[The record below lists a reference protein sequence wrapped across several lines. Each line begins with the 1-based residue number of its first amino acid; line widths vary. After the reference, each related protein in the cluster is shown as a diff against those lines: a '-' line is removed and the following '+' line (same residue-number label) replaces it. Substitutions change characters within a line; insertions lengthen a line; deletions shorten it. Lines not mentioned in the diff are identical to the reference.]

1 MLKGPGPRVLGVSS
15 LSLPPR
21 PSTVL
26 GTLGVLGQ
34 QLLASL
40 ASWSFSERGLT
51 CGHNLGWPG
60 LEEEVE
66 PQGR

>member
-40 ASWSFSERGLT
+40 ASWSFSE
-51 CGHNLGWPG
+51 
-60 LEEEVE
+60 
-66 PQGR
+66 